1 MGKVIAIAN
10 QKGGCGKTTTA
21 VNLAV
26 ALVKMEKKVAIID
39 ADPQGSCTAT
49 FSELLPSE
57 RAAIMEAHD
66 NASVEELAQ
75 QYGYSARHVARY
87 LRIGKL
93 IKPLQ
98 KLVDENRIPL
108 ISAVDVSYLSEDEQQ
123 IIYEAIE
130 ALGAKLR
137 PKMAE
142 LLRQRGGELTA
153 DLVEQLIDS
162 MIEKKSS
169 EDGVMIRLSDRILN
183 KYFKGMSTEQMAEI
197 VEQALDAWFSG
208 KGGADV

>member
-1 MGKVIAIAN
+1 
-10 QKGGCGKTTTA
+10 
-21 VNLAV
+21 
-26 ALVKMEKKVAIID
+26 MER
-39 ADPQGSCTAT
+39 T

-57 RAAIMEAHD
+57 RAAIMGTHD

-87 LRIGKL
+87 LRISKL

-137 PKMAE
+137 PKIAE

-183 KYFKGMSTEQMAEI
+183 KPELFMQP
-197 VEQALDAWFSG
+197 
-208 KGGADV
+208 

>member
-1 MGKVIAIAN
+1 M
-10 QKGGCGKTTTA
+10 
-21 VNLAV
+21 
-26 ALVKMEKKVAIID
+26 
-39 ADPQGSCTAT
+39 
-49 FSELLPSE
+49 
-57 RAAIMEAHD
+57 
-66 NASVEELAQ
+66 
-75 QYGYSARHVARY
+75 
-87 LRIGKL
+87 
-93 IKPLQ
+93 
-98 KLVDENRIPL
+98 DENRILL

-183 KYFKGMSTEQMAEI
+183 KYFKGMSTEQMAEV

>member
-1 MGKVIAIAN
+1 MERN
-10 QKGGCGKTTTA
+10 QIPD
-21 VNLAV
+21 VP
-26 ALVKMEKKVAIID
+26 ISD
-39 ADPQGSCTAT
+39 
-49 FSELLPSE
+49 LLPSE
-57 RAAIMEAHD
+57 RAAIMEAHSD
-66 NASVEELAQ
+66 VSVEELAQ

-87 LRIGKL
+87 LRISKL

-162 MIEKKSS
+162 MIEKKPS
-169 EDGVMIRLSDRILN
+169 EDGMMIRLSDRILK
-183 KYFKGMSTEQMAEI
+183 KYFKGMSPEQMAEI

>member
-1 MGKVIAIAN
+1 
-10 QKGGCGKTTTA
+10 
-21 VNLAV
+21 
-26 ALVKMEKKVAIID
+26 
-39 ADPQGSCTAT
+39 
-49 FSELLPSE
+49 
-57 RAAIMEAHD
+57 MEAHD

-87 LRIGKL
+87 LRVSKL

-137 PKMAE
+137 PRMAE
-142 LLRQRGGELTA
+142 LLRQRGGEITA

-162 MIEKKSS
+162 MLEKKPSG
-169 EDGVMIRLSDRILN
+169 DGVMIRLSDRILK

-197 VEQALDAWFSG
+197 MEQALDAWFSG
-208 KGGADV
+208 RGRKYFSWEITMREVLIRICLTRFIRVRCLSQIRFFCHMSRFTACRGA

>member
-1 MGKVIAIAN
+1 
-10 QKGGCGKTTTA
+10 
-21 VNLAV
+21 
-26 ALVKMEKKVAIID
+26 MER
-39 ADPQGSCTAT
+39 T

-87 LRIGKL
+87 LRISKL

-137 PKMAE
+137 SKMAE

-183 KYFKGMSTEQMAEI
+183 KYFKGMSTEQMAEV